1 MSRKLTAL
9 LVSSALVFANMSTS
23 AWSAPVGSDPVQTQA
38 VQSNAPANNQ
48 APLPPGGAAGIK
60 KAQGF
65 EDSPWLGIG
74 VVLGLFVAGVLLL
87 DDDDD
92 DDGVTSTTGTGS

>member
-9 LVSSALVFANMSTS
+9 LVSSALVLANISTS
-23 AWSAPVGSDPVQTQA
+23 AWSAGSEPLQTPT
-38 VQSNAPANNQ
+38 VQSAANNQ

-60 KAQGF
+60 EAQGF

-74 VVLGLFVAGVLLL
+74 IVVALFVGGVLLL

-92 DDGVTSTTGTGS
+92 DDGATSTTGT